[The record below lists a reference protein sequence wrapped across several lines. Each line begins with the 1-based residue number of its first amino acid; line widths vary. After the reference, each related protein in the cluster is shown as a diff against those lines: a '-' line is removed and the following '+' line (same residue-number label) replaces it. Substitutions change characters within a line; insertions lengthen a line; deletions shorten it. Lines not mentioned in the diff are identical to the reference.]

1 MPAQG
6 EVATGHNE
14 TYSAIMA
21 AYKAMARRIAET
33 LSEEGLTQ
41 PQFQALR
48 AVAKKGTVCM
58 REISDEMLVTP
69 ANITGIIDRLES
81 RGLLRRTG
89 RKGDRRTTDI
99 ELTHKGRA
107 LQERVAER
115 YGEFMENALRVF
127 TPGEQR
133 TLRELL
139 VKLHEGMSQSM
150 G

>member
-6 EVATGHNE
+6 GSGHNE
-14 TYSAIMA
+14 TYGAILSA
-21 AYKAMARRIAET
+21 YRAMARRIAEM

-48 AVAKKGTVCM
+48 VVAKKGTVCM

-69 ANITGIIDRLES
+69 ANITGIVDRLES
-81 RGLLRRTG
+81 RGLLMRTG

-99 ELTHKGRA
+99 ELTPKGRA

-115 YGEFMENALRVF
+115 YGEFVQNALRVF
-127 TPGEQR
+127 TPAEQR

-139 VKLHEGMSQSM
+139 VKLQEAMAQS
-150 G
+150 GG